1 MFYKHLILEERIST
15 KVEFKLKG
23 LRLADP
29 VPLDVLEVLES
40 FLIPLLYLKIEG
52 PKLVTA
58 SVKNGL
64 QHVGTQ
70 KYRWFS

>member
-40 FLIPLLYLKIEG
+40 FLIPLLYLKMEG
-52 PKLVTA
+52 PA
-58 SVKNGL
+58 
-64 QHVGTQ
+64 
-70 KYRWFS
+70 